1 MNSVPMEFAG
11 MGFVLVI
18 LSLITIIAVV
28 IITQVLKTARAKTM
42 SMAEITR
49 DEMYRKLSEEAV
61 SVHQKIAEDL
71 SDMRARIASIEKMLR
86 EVD

>member
-71 SDMRARIASIEKMLR
+71 SDMRARIASMEKMLR